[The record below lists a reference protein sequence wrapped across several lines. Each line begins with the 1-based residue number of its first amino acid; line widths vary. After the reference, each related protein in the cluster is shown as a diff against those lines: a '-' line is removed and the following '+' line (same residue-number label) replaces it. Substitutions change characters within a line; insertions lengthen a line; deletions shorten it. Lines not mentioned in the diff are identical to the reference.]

1 MLWLWACRLA
11 RLWRSCGTSSATCWS
26 STKGLHADGSLHR
39 YTYTFISVLAKLT
52 SSSWAKMILIVNLTL
67 SLNRQRSDLSRF
79 EFSHHYILVRMFGPA
94 WKHKIHRKLCSH
106 TTLIPCTCTATQF
119 LDYSLNR
126 SVTCSMSYI
135 THCIMFCLWLF
146 VLSCFHRNSGWIAF
160 CTMATATP
168 VSIGRELPSLCWWC
182 WDSSVAMAASQRAG
196 RWTVLMNIYDTS
208 IKNADFSAVI

>member
-1 MLWLWACRLA
+1 
-11 RLWRSCGTSSATCWS
+11 
-26 STKGLHADGSLHR
+26 
-39 YTYTFISVLAKLT
+39 
-52 SSSWAKMILIVNLTL
+52 
-67 SLNRQRSDLSRF
+67 
-79 EFSHHYILVRMFGPA
+79 MFGPA

-106 TTLIPCTCTATQF
+106 TALIPCTCTATQF

-146 VLSCFHRNSGWIAF
+146 FLSCFHRNSGWIAF

-208 IKNADFSAVI
+208 IKKCRFFCCHLACLFRKRSTVWHGYFLLKAVVRSVFLFLVNYSITPPPTPPPSCLKLHYLKKSWNLGNAHTLNSIHPSSQSVYTFEIYTNWLNCVY